1 MLVGCRRLAL
11 CRDLPRPDMVPVRL
25 GRTPSHESLLAMQHN
40 LPVPRISAF
49 YGVVIWMYYDDHNPP
64 HFHAT

>member
-1 MLVGCRRLAL
+1 
-11 CRDLPRPDMVPVRL
+11 MVPVRL